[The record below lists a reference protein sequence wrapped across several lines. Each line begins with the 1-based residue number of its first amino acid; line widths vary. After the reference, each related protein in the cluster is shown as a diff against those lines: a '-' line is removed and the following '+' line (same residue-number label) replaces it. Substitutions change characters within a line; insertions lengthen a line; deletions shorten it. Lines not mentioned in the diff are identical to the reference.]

1 MSYKYFDITIKN
13 DNLGEIFFTF
23 YLTTIKS
30 NGIIGKDDCS
40 NEIIHD
46 NTGVFIY
53 INDAEADHDYIKLF
67 DNLDDFYKNTEI
79 YDQSEYDKRNLAN
92 EYEDE
97 DEDEDDL
104 VPACSMLISKFVKT
118 LGGKRLIDK
127 YKEGSYY
134 NVTQAYIDGTI
145 TDDEFKMLT
154 TLGMI
159 VKVNK

>member
-1 MSYKYFDITIKN
+1 MMIEQYFDLIVKTK
-13 DNLGEIFFTF
+13 DLGQRFFTF
-23 YLTTIKS
+23 YLTKIKS

-46 NTGVFIY
+46 NAGVFIY
-53 INDAEADHDYIKLF
+53 INDADADHDYIKLF

-79 YDQSEYDKRNLAN
+79 YDQTEYDKRNL
-92 EYEDE
+92 EDE
-97 DEDEDDL
+97 YEDEDDL

-145 TDDEFKMLT
+145 TDDEFKMLS